1 MYNTYAMCMYI
12 VHVQG
17 NDPNS
22 FKLLAIM
29 YIYYLNGTDSFTA
42 VGHHVQGNNLNSWHQ
57 LAMWIMQTA

>member
-1 MYNTYAMCMYI
+1 MCMYI

-29 YIYYLNGTDSFTA
+29 YIYYLNGTDSFTT
-42 VGHHVQGNNLNSWHQ
+42 VGQHVQGNNLNS
-57 LAMWIMQTA
+57 